1 MTFPS
6 GFLLSYLGGT
16 LAWLSGTKK
25 TGKYFTSSF
34 SATTAEHDV
43 TLTHYDNF
51 LPIMTITIVVVIEC
65 VFGMDLFYESI
76 VVFLYR
82 FLVRV
87 KKCEKVV
94 RKHTVTSNLWL
105 RADFR
110 DVIHFEAVET
120 FLALERIFRE
130 C

>member
-6 GFLLSYLGGT
+6 GFPLSYLGGT

-65 VFGMDLFYESI
+65 AFGMDL
-76 VVFLYR
+76 
-82 FLVRV
+82 
-87 KKCEKVV
+87 
-94 RKHTVTSNLWL
+94 
-105 RADFR
+105 
-110 DVIHFEAVET
+110 
-120 FLALERIFRE
+120 
-130 C
+130 